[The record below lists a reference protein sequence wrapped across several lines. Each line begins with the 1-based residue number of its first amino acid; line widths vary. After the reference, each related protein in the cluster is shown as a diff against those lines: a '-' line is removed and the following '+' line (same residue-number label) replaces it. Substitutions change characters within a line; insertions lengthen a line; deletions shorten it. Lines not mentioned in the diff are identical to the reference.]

1 MNSSHL
7 GQGYSWVKERATQPI
22 LWLTYNCGTK
32 STHKH
37 SYTSDIRSDYKI
49 MSFQL
54 DLYQELSSQ
63 IFFFCVCVFTYFKH
77 CLKWHQLYD
86 HVFGLSK
93 THLCVCLFHVCWY
106 NYWASYKYKSCKARY
121 LANIDPHANSRTV
134 NPMPPRSWYTYNC
147 NQTGCRRVFLIQIG
161 AWGQVDQIL
170 CW

>member
-1 MNSSHL
+1 MVVVLFLNSDR
-7 GQGYSWVKERATQPI
+7 V
-22 LWLTYNCGTK
+22 WLTNCDPNPRWP
-32 STHKH
+32 SH
-37 SYTSDIRSDYKI
+37 SWWPGARRQQAI
-49 MSFQL
+49 SFTRA
-54 DLYQELSSQ
+54 DL
-63 IFFFCVCVFTYFKH
+63 FFTCFKH
-77 CLKWHQLYD
+77 CLKWHQWYD

-93 THLCVCLFHVCWY
+93 THLCVCLFHVCWC